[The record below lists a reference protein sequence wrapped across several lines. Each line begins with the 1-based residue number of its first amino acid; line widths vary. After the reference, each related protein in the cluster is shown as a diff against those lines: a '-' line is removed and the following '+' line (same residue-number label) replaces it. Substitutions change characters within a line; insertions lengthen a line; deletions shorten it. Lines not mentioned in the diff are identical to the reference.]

1 MKIIFQRPLIEVH
14 KSNSVAKRIG
24 ILVDPSITYLLS
36 NPGCGKKFKRIKES
50 WEKFPQ
56 ITLAKKC
63 FIFMIVDG
71 ANFAELKLVV
81 L

>member
-1 MKIIFQRPLIEVH
+1 MKIIFPRPLIEVH

-36 NPGCGKKFKRIKES
+36 NPGCAKKIKRIKES
-50 WEKFPQ
+50 WEKSPQ